1 MHRIGETYGEAGAR
15 ALEAGIDVELPDT
28 LCYGESL
35 AELVRA
41 GAVPEDLVD
50 RAVRRVLRQKVEQG
64 LLEADFDPDTHTAD
78 EPVDLDPPEHRA
90 LARALAE
97 QSVVLLDNRAGI
109 LPLTAGT
116 ASLALVGPCA
126 DDPNAFFGCYSFPN
140 HVLPHHPGHDNGVE
154 AHSLLD
160 ALTTELP
167 GTLIAHEQ
175 GCPVKEADRDGIDAA
190 VAAARNAAVRRRARA
205 ANGAPRSRS
214 RHWGVPLA
222 TGSRATPPR
231 PAQPTTAARTH
242 STSGR
247 CDANCR
253 QLSPSSADAYTSP
266 LRLPKYTPAGSASSV
281 HIASRSTVP

>member
-28 LCYGESL
+28 LCYGELL
-35 AELVRA
+35 AELIRA

-50 RAVRRVLRQKVEQG
+50 RAVRRVLRQKVELG
-64 LLEADFDPDTHTAD
+64 LLEPDFDPDTHTAD

-109 LPLTAGT
+109 LPLAAGT
-116 ASLALVGPCA
+116 
-126 DDPNAFFGCYSFPN
+126 
-140 HVLPHHPGHDNGVE
+140 

-190 VAAARNAAVRRRARA
+190 VAAARNAAVRRKARA